1 MIQQVSLERLRLG
14 WRATLID
21 AFAALACAIV
31 AYRVRFGPGDVSHFL
46 PVAFLALPII
56 VGVHVAA
63 LSVTGLYTIRGQV
76 VWPVRLVLGT
86 AVGVPV
92 GLALAFA
99 LVGAEGLS
107 RLAVAAYGFMFCV
120 AGLAWRAAAGL
131 GARRATLR
139 RMPPAHGDLEEHG
152 AGYRSM
158 TGGLLL
164 AFQYRDLLRNLV
176 IKDLTLKYRG
186 SVLGFVWSLLNP
198 LVMIVVY
205 TIAFTY
211 ILRVRTDR
219 YAFFVLLGVLAWSFF
234 ASALMGST
242 DAITTGG
249 GLLRSVLFPR
259 VILPV
264 SGVLFYL
271 VQYLLSVAVFLP
283 LMLMYHR
290 IPLGP
295 QMLLFPVLLFLQ
307 VLVISGLA
315 LALSAVTAFFRDLK
329 HLVEVG
335 LSVVFWVTPVLYEST
350 LVPEQYRPMLLLS
363 PMAPFI
369 LAYQDLFY
377 YLRWPDA
384 SVWLVAIAY
393 GVSAFVCGI
402 SVFVAYEDR
411 FSEVV

>member
-1 MIQQVSLERLRLG
+1 MIQNVPLERLRLG
-14 WRATLID
+14 WLAAMLDVLT
-21 AFAALACAIV
+21 ALACYVA
-31 AYRVRFGPGDVSHFL
+31 AYRLRFAAADVRHFVSIAL
-46 PVAFLALPII
+46 VAFPLIA
-56 VGVHVAA
+56 GVHVSA
-63 LSVTGLYTIRGQV
+63 LAITGLYTVRGQV
-76 VWPVRLVLGT
+76 VWPLRLVVGT
-86 AVGVPV
+86 AIGVPL
-92 GLALAFA
+92 GLLAA
-99 LVGAEGLS
+99 VWLVGAEGLS
-107 RLAVAAYGFMFCV
+107 RLAIAGYGFMFGV
-120 AGLAWRAAAGL
+120 AALAWRAAAGL
-131 GARRATLR
+131 GVRWASLRRA
-139 RMPPAHGDLEEHG
+139 PPTHSDLEMQG
-152 AGYRSM
+152 AAYRSM

-176 IKDLTLKYRG
+176 IKDLKLKYRG

-205 TIAFTY
+205 TFAFTH
-211 ILRVRTDR
+211 IMGIRTER
-219 YAFFVLLGVLAWSFF
+219 YSFFVLIGVLTWGFF
-234 ASALMGST
+234 ANAIMGST
-242 DAITTGG
+242 DAITGGG

-259 VILPV
+259 IILPV
-264 SGVLFYL
+264 SGVVFFL
-271 VQYLLSVAVFLP
+271 VQYLLTVAVLLP
-283 LMLMYHR
+283 LMLAYHR

-295 QMLLFPVLLFLQ
+295 QMLLFPVILFLQ
-307 VLVISGLA
+307 VLMISGLA

-335 LSVVFWVTPVLYEST
+335 LGVAFWVTPIVYEST
-350 LVPEQYRPMLLLS
+350 RVPEPYRPMLLLS

-393 GVSAFVCGI
+393 GVTAFMCGI